1 MGLIRNLTAD
11 EIISQ
16 VVQGVAISR
25 EENMPPLRNVGK
37 FLFGDIIRYTFLL
50 IPLFFYA
57 VFAGVV
63 II

>member
-25 EENMPPLRNVGK
+25 EEGMPPLRNVGMY
-37 FLFGDIIRYTFLL
+37 II
-50 IPLFFYA
+50 
-57 VFAGVV
+57 
-63 II
+63 

>member
-37 FLFGDIIRYTFLL
+37 IIILYLVIYYFNRLIILL
-50 IPLFFYA
+50 LDLI
-57 VFAGVV
+57 
-63 II
+63 